1 MNNHAWSGGGNDR
14 RKNLVDGRDSI
25 AAQQF
30 LEFLA
35 DSASLGAPM
44 LNIIHP
50 PAHSPP
56 SKIFA
61 YFLALIILA
70 GFFLA
75 RALHGTLAFAFVV
88 NVARVLTS
96 RSFRAFA
103 VALVHG
109 IDNLCVIER
118 KPLAAVG
125 FADGKLIVGI
135 SREHRWSRNLIFGK
149 GVGAIMHDGAIV
161 IWYPKRSG
169 VSVQHEIMLV
179 AIYDIFHVYFKVF
192 VPIDSLLFVRES

>member
-1 MNNHAWSGGGNDR
+1 MNHHTRLGGGNDG

-30 LEFLA
+30 LELLA

-56 SKIFA
+56 PKILA
-61 YFLALIILA
+61 YFLALVILA
-70 GFFLA
+70 GFFRA

-96 RSFRAFA
+96 RIFGAFA

-109 IDNLCVIER
+109 IDDFCVVEG
-118 KPLAAVG
+118 KPLAAVR
-125 FADGKLIVGI
+125 FADGELVVGI
-135 SREHRWSRNLIFGK
+135 SREHRWTRDLIFGK
-149 GVGAIMHDGAIV
+149 GVGAIMHNGAII
-161 IWYPKRSG
+161 IWDPKRIG
-169 VSVQHEIMLV
+169 VSVQDKIMLV
-179 AIYDIFHVYFKVF
+179 TIQDIFHVNFEIL
-192 VPIDSLLFVRES
+192 VPIDSLLFVRKS